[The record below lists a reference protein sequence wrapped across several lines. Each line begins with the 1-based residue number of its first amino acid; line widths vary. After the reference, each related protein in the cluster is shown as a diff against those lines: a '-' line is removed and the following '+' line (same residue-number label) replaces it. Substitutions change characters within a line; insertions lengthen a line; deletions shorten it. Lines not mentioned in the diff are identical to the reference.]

1 MLLLLEWCNIS
12 PLVIK
17 EVIVSSESVLS
28 NLLVRHKQVV
38 WNQGNGTCN
47 QCNEFLTLCILPSKV
62 FKQRVED
69 VVLPEHVKVDT
80 IVSEWMG
87 FYLLH
92 EGMLDSVL
100 YARDAHMKTGGKMFP
115 EVAEL
120 WCAPCSLQDM
130 YDFWDNVEGFHM
142 QSVGEA
148 WRLQKSQ
155 QPQIVSITGKDLL
168 ADPVSIC
175 VLNLNK
181 ISSKELDS
189 VSGKFVVPT
198 NRDGKY
204 QGVCLWFS
212 CVFPCLD
219 DGSHGTVLSTAPT
232 VSPTH
237 WKQTVVMLPHEFVV
251 EEGMPLAWELRLH
264 RSAVSCRQYNIE
276 FTELD
281 PEEVKH
287 PVPCGCYMTKCVVI
301 RTYLEQKED
310 LSEGEEGGAS
320 EGQSD
325 DSCCNSDLASV

>member
-1 MLLLLEWCNIS
+1 MVLLLKWCNVS

-17 EVIVSSESVLS
+17 EDTVSPENVLS
-28 NLLVRHKQVV
+28 NLLVRHKQVL
-38 WNQGNGTCN
+38 WNQRDGTCN
-47 QCNEFLTLCILPSKV
+47 QCSEFLTQDILPSKV

-69 VVLPEHVKVDT
+69 VVLPEHEKVDT

-120 WCAPCSLQDM
+120 WCAPCSLPDM

-155 QPQIVSITGKDLL
+155 QPQIVNITGNDLL

-175 VLNLNK
+175 VLNLDK
-181 ISSKELDS
+181 VSSKELDS
-189 VSGKFVVPT
+189 VSGKFVLPT
-198 NRDGKY
+198 DRGGKY

-219 DGSHGTVLSTAPT
+219 DGSRGTVLSTAPT
-232 VSPTH
+232 ESSTH
-237 WKQTVVMLPHEFVV
+237 WKQTVVMLPHESVV
-251 EEGMPLAWELRLH
+251 KEGMPLAWELRLH
-264 RSAVSCRQYNIE
+264 RSAVSCRQYIIE

-281 PEEVKH
+281 PEEIEA
-287 PVPCGCYMTKCVVI
+287 PLPCRCYMTKCVVI

-310 LSEGEEGGAS
+310 LSEGEEGEAR
-320 EGQSD
+320 EDQSD
-325 DSCCNSDLASV
+325 DSCCSSDLGSV